1 MNKVQKL
8 AALAVLPVAAALV
21 AVPAQAAGQA
31 AERPS
36 CPAPSKAE
44 MLRSSAAKVDRP
56 ARGAAAIKGVRVD
69 HIPKGFTHGQVIVNK
84 HDGMVEYGYQWSDD
98 RDDVSRRHRAL
109 WVRVVCWPKAT
120 SLAQL
125 KNAPFSIGSFSG
137 DATTTK
143 IGDRQV
149 LRQKGDGALGAGVYT
164 GWVERAGVV
173 VTVMASPP
181 LVPGSAEII
190 KGIRL

>member
-1 MNKVQKL
+1 MNKIRKL
-8 AALAVLPVAAALV
+8 AALAVLPLV
-21 AVPAQAAGQA
+21 ATLVALPAQA

-44 MLRSSAAKVDRP
+44 VRRSSADKVDKP
-56 ARGAAAIKGVRVD
+56 ARGATAIKGVRVD
-69 HIPKGFTHGQVIVNK
+69 HIPKGFTYGQVIVNK
-84 HDGMVEYGYQWSDD
+84 HDGIVEYGYQWSDD
-98 RDDVSRRHRAL
+98 RDDASRRHRAL

-125 KNAPFSIGSFSG
+125 KNAPFNIGSFSG
-137 DATTTK
+137 DTTTTK
-143 IGDRQV
+143 VGDRRV

-164 GWVERAGVV
+164 GWVERPGVV

-181 LVPGSAEII
+181 LVPGLTKII

>member
-1 MNKVQKL
+1 MNKIQKL
-8 AALAVLPVAAALV
+8 AALAVLPVAASVV
-21 AVPAQAAGQA
+21 AFPAQAAA
-31 AERPS
+31 RPS
-36 CPAPSKAE
+36 CPVPSKADI
-44 MLRSSAAKVDRP
+44 LRSSAAKVDKP
-56 ARGAAAIKGVRVD
+56 ARGAAAIKGVRVN
-69 HIPKGFTHGQVIVNK
+69 HIPKGFTYGQVLVDR
-84 HDGMVEYGYQWSDD
+84 HDGIAEYSYQWSDD
-98 RDDVSRRHRAL
+98 RDDMSRRRRAL

-125 KNAPFSIGSFSG
+125 KNAPFHIGTFSG
-137 DATTTK
+137 DTTTTK

-149 LRQKGDGALGAGVYT
+149 LRQQCDGALGAGVYT

-181 LVPGSAEII
+181 LVPGLAEII